1 MNIILFLSANPN
13 GTDELDLIKECNI
26 INQKIRASANGREL
40 FKLEQRHDI
49 SIDHLIEELLNYDPK
64 ILHFSGHGSEKS
76 ALIFTNENTGQS
88 EEVPPDALANLFKV
102 LSNKIDVVFL
112 NACYSEKQAKAIAE
126 HINCVVGMSNAIYDT
141 TAIEFASMFY
151 LSLGF
156 KRSIKES
163 FDLAAAQIGML
174 SLPGP
179 AVPQLI
185 VKEGIDP
192 SKMFINGKSVKDD
205 ISQRTQPPSS
215 QHLCDQVES
224 LKQNNQKLVI
234 HQVSINEFFKDIT
247 DSIFKFLSDS
257 DNKKKIGE
265 VNSNALNLLLI
276 SLSGKVSEYN
286 NAENIGDNM
295 NANIVRKECMN
306 VAQRLI
312 DKLEDIC
319 KLYPDI

>member
-1 MNIILFLSANPN
+1 MHTILFLSANPK
-13 GTDELDLIKECNI
+13 GTDELELIKECNI
-26 INQKIRASANGREL
+26 INQKIRASAGGREL

-49 SIDHLIEELLNYDPK
+49 SIKSLIEELLNYDPK

-88 EEVPPDALANLFKV
+88 EEVPPDALANLFKA

-112 NACYSEKQAKAIAE
+112 NACYSEKQAKAIAK
-126 HINCVVGMSNAIYDT
+126 HINCVIGMSDAVYDT

-156 KRSIKES
+156 KRSIKEA
-163 FDLAAAQIGML
+163 FDLAAVQIGML

-185 VKEGIDP
+185 IKEGIDP
-192 SKMFINGKSVKDD
+192 SKLFINGTAPPPPPPPKS
-205 ISQRTQPPSS
+205 QT
-215 QHLCDQVES
+215 LCDQFES
-224 LKQNNQKLVI
+224 LKQNHQKLLMQQI
-234 HQVSINEFFKDIT
+234 TINEFFKVIA

-257 DNKKKIGE
+257 NNKKKIGE

-276 SLSGKVSEYN
+276 NLSNKVNDYDSLNQLGN
-286 NAENIGDNM
+286 NGQ
-295 NANIVRKECMN
+295 ANIVRNESMN
-306 VAQRLI
+306 VVQKLI

>member
-1 MNIILFLSANPN
+1 MNTILFLSANPK
-13 GTDELDLIKECNI
+13 GTDELDLIKECNL
-26 INQKIRASANGREL
+26 INQKIRASADGREL

-49 SIDHLIEELLNYDPK
+49 SIKSLIEELLNYDPK

-88 EEVPPDALANLFKV
+88 EEVPPAALANLFKA

-126 HINCVVGMSNAIYDT
+126 HINCVIGMSNAVYDT

-156 KRSIKES
+156 KKSIKEA
-163 FDLAAAQIGML
+163 FDLAAVQIGML

-192 SKMFINGKSVKDD
+192 SKMFINGKPTSDKE
-205 ISQRTQPPSS
+205 STTKPQP
-215 QHLCDQVES
+215 LCDQFES
-224 LKQNNQKLVI
+224 LKQNHQKLLMQQI
-234 HQVSINEFFKDIT
+234 TINEFFKLSA

-257 DNKKKIGE
+257 GNKKKIGE

-276 SLSGKVSEYN
+276 NLSNKVNEYDSLNQLGN
-286 NAENIGDNM
+286 NGQ
-295 NANIVRKECMN
+295 ANIVRNESMN
-306 VAQRLI
+306 VAQKLI

-319 KLYPDI
+319 K

>member
-1 MNIILFLSANPN
+1 MNTILFLSANPN
-13 GTDELDLIKECNI
+13 GTDELELIKECNI
-26 INQKIRASANGREL
+26 INQKIRSSAGREL

-88 EEVPPDALANLFKV
+88 EEVPPDALANLFKA

-112 NACYSEKQAKAIAE
+112 NACYSAKQAKAIAE
-126 HINCVVGMSNAIYDT
+126 HINCVIGMSNAIYDT

-156 KRSIKES
+156 KKSIKEA
-163 FDLAAAQIGML
+163 FDLAAVQIGML

-205 ISQRTQPPSS
+205 ISQYTQPPSS
-215 QHLCDQVES
+215 QPLCDQIKS
-224 LKQNNQKLVI
+224 FRQYQQKLLMQ
-234 HQVSINEFFKDIT
+234 QVTINEFFKDIA
-247 DSIFKFLSDS
+247 DSIFNFLSDP
-257 DNKKKIGE
+257 NNRKKIGE
-265 VNSNALNLLLI
+265 VNSNALNLMLI

-286 NAENIGDNM
+286 NARAIGNDM
-295 NANIVRKECMN
+295 KANDVQNECMEVLFRVMN
-306 VAQRLI
+306 KI
-312 DKLEDIC
+312 DEIC
-319 KLYPDI
+319 T

>member
-1 MNIILFLSANPN
+1 MNTILFLSANPK
-13 GTDELDLIKECNI
+13 GTDELELIKECNI
-26 INQKIRASANGREL
+26 INQKIRASAGGREL

-49 SIDHLIEELLNYDPK
+49 SIKSLIEELLNYDPK

-88 EEVPPDALANLFKV
+88 EEVPPDALANLFKA

-112 NACYSEKQAKAIAE
+112 NACYSEKQAKAIAQ
-126 HINCVVGMSNAIYDT
+126 HINCVIGMSDAVYDT

-156 KRSIKES
+156 KKSVKEA
-163 FDLAAAQIGML
+163 FDLAAVQIGML

-192 SKMFINGKSVKDD
+192 AKLFINGTTSA
-205 ISQRTQPPSS
+205 PPPPPPPND
-215 QHLCDQVES
+215 LCGQFES
-224 LKQNNQKLVI
+224 LKQNHQKLLMQQI
-234 HQVSINEFFKDIT
+234 TINEFFKVIA
-247 DSIFKFLSDS
+247 DSIFTFISDS
-257 DNKKKIGE
+257 NNKKKIGE

-276 SLSGKVSEYN
+276 NLSNKVNEYDDALAIGN
-286 NAENIGDNM
+286 NGQ
-295 NANIVRKECMN
+295 ANIVRNESMI
-306 VAQRLI
+306 VARKLI
-312 DKLEDIC
+312 DKLETIC
-319 KLYPDI
+319 K

>member
-1 MNIILFLSANPN
+1 MNTILFLSANPK

-26 INQKIRASANGREL
+26 INQKIRASAGGRDL

-49 SIDHLIEELLNYDPK
+49 SIKALIEELLNYDPK

-88 EEVPPDALANLFKV
+88 EEVPPDALANLFKA

-112 NACYSEKQAKAIAE
+112 NACYSEKQAKAIAK
-126 HINCVVGMSNAIYDT
+126 HINCVIGMSDAVYDT

-156 KRSIKES
+156 KKSVKEA
-163 FDLAAAQIGML
+163 FDLAAVQIGLM

-185 VKEGIDP
+185 VKESIDP
-192 SKMFINGKSVKDD
+192 SKLFINGTAPPPPPPLN
-205 ISQRTQPPSS
+205 SQT
-215 QHLCDQVES
+215 LCDQFES
-224 LKQNNQKLVI
+224 LKQDHQKLLMQQI
-234 HQVSINEFFKDIT
+234 TINEFFKVIADP
-247 DSIFKFLSDS
+247 IFKFLSDS
-257 DNKKKIGE
+257 NNKKKIGE

-276 SLSGKVSEYN
+276 NLSNKINEYDNLNQLGN
-286 NAENIGDNM
+286 NGQ
-295 NANIVRKECMN
+295 ANIVRNESMN

-312 DKLEDIC
+312 DKLGDIC
-319 KLYPDI
+319 K

>member
-1 MNIILFLSANPN
+1 MNTILFLSANPK

-26 INQKIRASANGREL
+26 INQKIRASAGGRDL

-49 SIDHLIEELLNYDPK
+49 SIKALIEELLNYDPK

-88 EEVPPDALANLFKV
+88 EEVPPDALANLFKA

-112 NACYSEKQAKAIAE
+112 NACYSEKQAKAIAK
-126 HINCVVGMSNAIYDT
+126 HINCVIGLSDAVYDT

-156 KRSIKES
+156 KRSIKEA
-163 FDLAAAQIGML
+163 FDLAAVQIGML

-192 SKMFINGKSVKDD
+192 SKLFING
-205 ISQRTQPPSS
+205 TAPPPPPSPTS
-215 QHLCDQVES
+215 QTLCDQFES
-224 LKQNNQKLVI
+224 LKQNHQKLLMQQI
-234 HQVSINEFFKDIT
+234 TINEFFKVIA

-257 DNKKKIGE
+257 NNKKKIGE

-276 SLSGKVSEYN
+276 NLSNKVNEYDSLNQLGN
-286 NAENIGDNM
+286 NGQ
-295 NANIVRKECMN
+295 ANIVRNESMN

-319 KLYPDI
+319 K

>member
-1 MNIILFLSANPN
+1 MNTILFLSANPK

-26 INQKIRASANGREL
+26 INQKIRASAGGRDL

-49 SIDHLIEELLNYDPK
+49 SIKALIEELLNYDPK

-88 EEVPPDALANLFKV
+88 EEVPPDALANLFKA

-112 NACYSEKQAKAIAE
+112 NACYSEKQAKAIAK
-126 HINCVVGMSNAIYDT
+126 HINCVIGMSDAVYDT

-156 KRSIKES
+156 KRSIKEA
-163 FDLAAAQIGML
+163 FDLAAVQIGML

-192 SKMFINGKSVKDD
+192 SKLFINGTAPPPPPPPT
-205 ISQRTQPPSS
+205 SQT
-215 QHLCDQVES
+215 LCDQFES
-224 LKQNNQKLVI
+224 LKQNHQKLLMQQI
-234 HQVSINEFFKDIT
+234 TINEFFKVIA

-257 DNKKKIGE
+257 NNKKKIGE
-265 VNSNALNLLLI
+265 VN
-276 SLSGKVSEYN
+276 
-286 NAENIGDNM
+286 
-295 NANIVRKECMN
+295 
-306 VAQRLI
+306 
-312 DKLEDIC
+312 
-319 KLYPDI
+319 

>member
-1 MNIILFLSANPN
+1 MNTILFLSANPK
-13 GTDELDLIKECNI
+13 GTDELELIKECNI
-26 INQKIRASANGREL
+26 INQKIRSSAGREL

-102 LSNKIDVVFL
+102 LSNKIDIVFL

-126 HINCVVGMSNAIYDT
+126 HINCVIGMSDAIYDT
-141 TAIEFASMFY
+141 TAIEFASTFY

-156 KRSIKES
+156 KRSIKEA
-163 FDLAAAQIGML
+163 FDLAAVQIGML

-179 AVPQLI
+179 AGPQLV

-205 ISQRTQPPSS
+205 ISQHTQPPSS
-215 QHLCDQVES
+215 QPLCEQVES
-224 LKQNNQKLVI
+224 LKQNHQKLVMQQI
-234 HQVSINEFFKDIT
+234 TIDEFFQAIA
-247 DSIFKFLSDS
+247 DSIFKFLSNS
-257 DNKKKIGE
+257 NNKKKIGE
-265 VNSNALNLLLI
+265 SNSNTLNLMLI
-276 SLSGKVSEYN
+276 SLSGKISEYK
-286 NAENIGDNM
+286 NARDIGNDMKANYARGEFMEVIFRVM
-295 NANIVRKECMN
+295 N
-306 VAQRLI
+306 
-312 DKLEDIC
+312 KLDEIC
-319 KLYPDI
+319 A

>member
-1 MNIILFLSANPN
+1 MNTILFLSANPK

-26 INQKIRASANGREL
+26 INQKIRASAGGRDL

-49 SIDHLIEELLNYDPK
+49 SIKLLIEELLNYDPK

-88 EEVPPDALANLFKV
+88 EEVPPDALANLFKA

-112 NACYSEKQAKAIAE
+112 NACYSEKQAKAIAK
-126 HINCVVGMSNAIYDT
+126 HINCVIGMSDAVYDT

-156 KRSIKES
+156 KRSIKEA
-163 FDLAAAQIGML
+163 FDLAAVQIGML

-192 SKMFINGKSVKDD
+192 SKLFINGTAPPPPPPPKS
-205 ISQRTQPPSS
+205 QT
-215 QHLCDQVES
+215 LCVQFES
-224 LKQNNQKLVI
+224 LKQNHQKLLMQQI
-234 HQVSINEFFKDIT
+234 TINEFFKVIA

-257 DNKKKIGE
+257 NNKKKIGE

-276 SLSGKVSEYN
+276 NLSNKVNEYDSLNQLGN
-286 NAENIGDNM
+286 NSQ
-295 NANIVRKECMN
+295 ANIVRNESMN
-306 VAQRLI
+306 VAQKLI

>member
-1 MNIILFLSANPN
+1 MHTILFLSANPK
-13 GTDELDLIKECNI
+13 GTDELELIKECNI
-26 INQKIRASANGREL
+26 INQKIRASAGGREL

-49 SIDHLIEELLNYDPK
+49 SIKSLIEELLNYDPK

-88 EEVPPDALANLFKV
+88 EEVPPTALSDLFKA

-112 NACYSEKQAKAIAE
+112 NACYSEKQAKAIAQ
-126 HINCVVGMSNAIYDT
+126 HINCVIGMSDAVYDT

-156 KRSIKES
+156 KKSVKEA
-163 FDLAAAQIGML
+163 FDLAAVQIGML

-192 SKMFINGKSVKDD
+192 SKLFINGKA
-205 ISQRTQPPSS
+205 PPPPPPPND
-215 QHLCDQVES
+215 LCGQFES
-224 LKQNNQKLVI
+224 LKQNHQKLLMQQI
-234 HQVSINEFFKDIT
+234 TINEFFKVIA

-257 DNKKKIGE
+257 NNKKKIGE

-286 NAENIGDNM
+286 SAENIGDDM
-295 NANIVRKECMN
+295 KANIVRKECMN
-306 VAQRLI
+306 VI
-312 DKLEDIC
+312 FKVMDKLDEIC
-319 KLYPDI
+319 V

>member
-1 MNIILFLSANPN
+1 MFTILFLSANPAQS
-13 GTDELDLIKECNI
+13 DPLDLINECNI
-26 INQKIRASANGREL
+26 INQKIRASAGGREL

-49 SIDHLIEELLNYDPK
+49 SIKSLIEELLNYDPK

-88 EEVPPDALANLFKV
+88 EEVPPDALANLFKA

-126 HINCVVGMSNAIYDT
+126 HINCVIGMSNAIYDT

-156 KRSIKES
+156 KRSIKEA
-163 FDLAAAQIGML
+163 FDLAAVQIGML

-192 SKMFINGKSVKDD
+192 SKMFINGKAPPDKESTKP
-205 ISQRTQPPSS
+205 QP
-215 QHLCDQVES
+215 LCDQFES
-224 LKQNNQKLVI
+224 LKQNHQKLLMQQI
-234 HQVSINEFFKDIT
+234 TINEFFKVIA

-257 DNKKKIGE
+257 NNKKKIGE
-265 VNSNALNLLLI
+265 VNSNSLNLLLI
-276 SLSGKVSEYN
+276 NLSNKVNEYDSLNQLGN
-286 NAENIGDNM
+286 NDQ
-295 NANIVRKECMN
+295 ANIVRNESMN

-312 DKLEDIC
+312 DKLQDIC
-319 KLYPDI
+319 K

>member
-1 MNIILFLSANPN
+1 MNTILFLSANPK

-26 INQKIRASANGREL
+26 INQKIRASAGGRDL

-49 SIDHLIEELLNYDPK
+49 SIKALIEELLNYDPK

-88 EEVPPDALANLFKV
+88 EEVPPDALANLFKA

-112 NACYSEKQAKAIAE
+112 NACYSEKQAKAIAK
-126 HINCVVGMSNAIYDT
+126 HINCVIGMSDAVYDT

-156 KRSIKES
+156 KRSIKEA
-163 FDLAAAQIGML
+163 FDLAAVQIGML

-192 SKMFINGKSVKDD
+192 SKLFINGTAPPPPPPPPT
-205 ISQRTQPPSS
+205 SQT
-215 QHLCDQVES
+215 LCDQFES
-224 LKQNNQKLVI
+224 LKQNHQKLLMQQI
-234 HQVSINEFFKDIT
+234 TINEFFKVIA

-257 DNKKKIGE
+257 NNKKKIGE
-265 VNSNALNLLLI
+265 VNNNALNLLLI
-276 SLSGKVSEYN
+276 NLSNKVNEYDSLNQLGN
-286 NAENIGDNM
+286 NGQ
-295 NANIVRKECMN
+295 ANIVRNESMN

-319 KLYPDI
+319 K

>member
-1 MNIILFLSANPN
+1 MNTILFLSANPK

-26 INQKIRASANGREL
+26 INQKIRASADGRDL

-49 SIDHLIEELLNYDPK
+49 SIKSLIEELLNYDPK

-88 EEVPPDALANLFKV
+88 EEVPPDALANLFKA

-112 NACYSEKQAKAIAE
+112 NACYSEKQAKAIAK
-126 HINCVVGMSNAIYDT
+126 HINCVIGMSDAVYDT

-156 KRSIKES
+156 KRSIKEA
-163 FDLAAAQIGML
+163 FDLAAVQIGML

-185 VKEGIDP
+185 IKEGIDP
-192 SKMFINGKSVKDD
+192 SKLFINGTAPPPPPPPKS
-205 ISQRTQPPSS
+205 QT
-215 QHLCDQVES
+215 LCDQFES
-224 LKQNNQKLVI
+224 LKQNHQKLLMQQI
-234 HQVSINEFFKDIT
+234 TINEFFKVIA

-257 DNKKKIGE
+257 NNKKKIGE

-276 SLSGKVSEYN
+276 NLSNKVNDYDSLNQLGN
-286 NAENIGDNM
+286 NGQ
-295 NANIVRKECMN
+295 ANIVRNESMN
-306 VAQRLI
+306 VVQKLI

>member
-1 MNIILFLSANPN
+1 MNTILFLSANPK
-13 GTDELDLIKECNI
+13 GTDELDLIKECNL
-26 INQKIRASANGREL
+26 INQKIRASADGREL

-49 SIDHLIEELLNYDPK
+49 SIKSLIEELLNYDPK

-88 EEVPPDALANLFKV
+88 EEVPPAALANLFKA

-126 HINCVVGMSNAIYDT
+126 HINCVIGMSNAVYDT

-156 KRSIKES
+156 KKSIKEA
-163 FDLAAAQIGML
+163 FDLAAVQIGML

-192 SKMFINGKSVKDD
+192 SKMFINGKPTSDKE
-205 ISQRTQPPSS
+205 STTKPQP
-215 QHLCDQVES
+215 LCDQFES
-224 LKQNNQKLVI
+224 LKQNHQKLLMQQI
-234 HQVSINEFFKDIT
+234 TINEFFKLSA

-257 DNKKKIGE
+257 GNKKKIGE

-276 SLSGKVSEYN
+276 NLSNKVNEYDSLNQLGN
-286 NAENIGDNM
+286 NSQ
-295 NANIVRKECMN
+295 ANIVPNESMN
-306 VAQRLI
+306 VAQKLI

-319 KLYPDI
+319 K

>member
-1 MNIILFLSANPN
+1 MNTILFLSANPK

-26 INQKIRASANGREL
+26 INQKIRASAGGRDL

-49 SIDHLIEELLNYDPK
+49 SIKALIEELLNYDPK

-88 EEVPPDALANLFKV
+88 EEVPPDALANLFKA

-112 NACYSEKQAKAIAE
+112 NACYSEKQAKAIAK
-126 HINCVVGMSNAIYDT
+126 HINCVIGMSDAVYDT

-156 KRSIKES
+156 KRNIKEA
-163 FDLAAAQIGML
+163 FDLAAVQIGML

-192 SKMFINGKSVKDD
+192 SKLFINGTAPPPPPPPT
-205 ISQRTQPPSS
+205 SQT
-215 QHLCDQVES
+215 LCDQFES
-224 LKQNNQKLVI
+224 LKQNHQKLLMQQI
-234 HQVSINEFFKDIT
+234 TINEFFKVIA

-257 DNKKKIGE
+257 NNKKKIGE

-276 SLSGKVSEYN
+276 NLSNKVNEYDSLNQLGN
-286 NAENIGDNM
+286 NGQ
-295 NANIVRKECMN
+295 ANIVRNESMN

-319 KLYPDI
+319 KLYSDI